1 MLLIRGLI
9 LPCCCKGKAGA
20 KIYWQNDLA
29 NTPSVRHGYQ
39 LNKEVADGR
48 WYEGRTDATYPRL
61 LEYQDQ
67 RNKQMSD
74 FYLENL
80 AYLKIRNIQLG
91 YTLPAKLTKKIS
103 LERLRFYGSLENFF
117 TFTSFRG
124 FDPEIGGS
132 IDYPAMKNVVFGINL
147 SF

>member
-1 MLLIRGLI
+1 M
-9 LPCCCKGKAGA
+9 
-20 KIYWQNDLA
+20 Q
-29 NTPSVRHGYQ
+29 
-39 LNKEVADGR
+39 
-48 WYEGRTDATYPRL
+48 
-61 LEYQDQ
+61 
-67 RNKQMSD
+67 
-74 FYLENL
+74 
-80 AYLKIRNIQLG
+80 
-91 YTLPAKLTKKIS
+91 